1 MKRDIKISVILIFS
15 LCIVIYISNWYNS
28 KADRK
33 YKEFKD
39 IQREYELNSLED
51 MPDYVIWGL
60 KNKFRASVIS
70 SDKKSYYT
78 IQDIDSGSEESEVT
92 YMLTVPEKYAVEVNL
107 EMVSK
112 RELDLTEGKSGDFVI
127 EREMDEFVAS
137 VFDLET
143 GELLNTIYID
153 KIFKMHDLNV
163 MPVDCTGFAT
173 CNYKDK
179 PCLAFDV
186 KDIATTLD
194 DVYDNSKKTIYID
207 LKSGELFEEKYEDLR
222 IQIENKNK
230 DNFVLIKKI
239 NSLMAENKRNSDS
252 HSSEERYSVENLGF
266 WEGYR
271 KIHLTDVY
279 NTIENNEKINYIFP
293 DLKENYKKISDEYH
307 KDFSLDIVLSGNP
320 SDDEIIDIIESDIL
334 K

>member
-1 MKRDIKISVILIFS
+1 MKRDIQISLLLIFS
-15 LCIVIYISNWYNS
+15 LCIVIYITNWNNS
-28 KADRK
+28 KENRK
-33 YKEFKD
+33 YREFQEKVRIHD
-39 IQREYELNSLED
+39 LNNAED
-51 MPDYVIWGL
+51 LPNYITWGI
-60 KNKFRASVIS
+60 KNKFCASGIGR
-70 SDKKSYYT
+70 DQKSYYT
-78 IQDIDSGSEESEVT
+78 IQDTNNNNEESKVT
-92 YMLTVPEKYAVEVNL
+92 YMLTVPTKYAVEVNL

-112 RELDLTEGKSGDFVI
+112 RESDSTTGKTGSIVT
-127 EREMDEFVAS
+127 EREMVEFAAS

-153 KIFKMHDLNV
+153 RILKLHNLNV
-163 MPVDCTGFAT
+163 MPFDCTGFVT
-173 CNYKDK
+173 CNYKGK
-179 PCLAFDV
+179 PCLAFDAESM
-186 KDIATTLD
+186 DE
-194 DVYDNSKKTIYID
+194 YDNSKSTIYID
-207 LKSGELFEEKYEDLR
+207 LESSELFEEKYEDLR

-279 NTIENNEKINYIFP
+279 NTIENNEKINYMFP